1 MNPKPYTIG
10 TDSAGESFT
19 VTDYYEGGK
28 HVGRLIRDSGGNKV
42 DSWFSGETEWS
53 WYAASYE
60 AADDWLKEKSL
71 KK

>member
-28 HVGRLIRDSGGNKV
+28 HVGRLIRDSGGNV
-42 DSWFSGETEWS
+42 RVSGDASEFPPFPASTEQFERW
-53 WYAASYE
+53 
-60 AADDWLKEKSL
+60 
-71 KK
+71 